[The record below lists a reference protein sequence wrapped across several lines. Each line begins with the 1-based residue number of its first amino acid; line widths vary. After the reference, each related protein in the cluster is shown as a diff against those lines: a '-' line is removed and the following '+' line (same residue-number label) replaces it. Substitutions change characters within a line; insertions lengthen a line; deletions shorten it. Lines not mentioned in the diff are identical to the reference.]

1 MSKLRPDPVA
11 WSWAQ
16 SNQKLYNALIS
27 IYMRMW
33 AVLKKEIN
41 KKKKKIKK
49 IVKANLHFFFF
60 F

>member
-41 KKKKKIKK
+41 KKKK
-49 IVKANLHFFFF
+49 
-60 F
+60 